1 MNKNPTLGRLTIT
14 LDVKQYVLTIFEISA
29 KQNLRGGPNKK
40 GVVRL
45 KIQKLRSGGRGGG
58 SYLELGSNNLSTS
71 NLSTLL
77 LTSQIA

>member
-29 KQNLRGGPNKK
+29 KQILRGGPNKK

-45 KIQKLRSGGRGGG
+45 KIQKLRSGGRGG